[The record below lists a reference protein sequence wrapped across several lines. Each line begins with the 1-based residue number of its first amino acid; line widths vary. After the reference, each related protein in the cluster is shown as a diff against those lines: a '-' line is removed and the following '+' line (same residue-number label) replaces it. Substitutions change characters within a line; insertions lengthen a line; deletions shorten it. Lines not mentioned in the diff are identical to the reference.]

1 MPNSLRRSGGN
12 SGTCYETLAKIGLAI
27 ERSIGD
33 QRGMSTR
40 SHKKQDDRQIV
51 TQIIEEAAEPRQAA
65 SVKKALEKK
74 ALPLS
79 LAERLVG
86 AKGGKTRAAK
96 LPAHERA

>member
-1 MPNSLRRSGGN
+1 
-12 SGTCYETLAKIGLAI
+12 
-27 ERSIGD
+27 
-33 QRGMSTR
+33 MSTR
-40 SHKKQDDRQIV
+40 ARKPPDHKQIV

-79 LAERLVG
+79 LVERLVG

-96 LPAHERA
+96 LPAHKRSLIALKQPSPA